1 MRFEV
6 SYRSGTSHEVEI
18 PGDVAVIGRDPGCDV
33 VINDTK
39 CSRRHAVAEDGPDGL
54 AIRDSGSA
62 NGVYVNNQR
71 VERALLKPGDTIRL
85 GDTRLTVLPDVG
97 ATVVVATEELDL
109 SLEEVPGGAGSPPV
123 ERRKPEPRRVP
134 DAPPRATAA
143 PERRPPARPVRPLTV
158 TVLSAL
164 WTLSVPVS
172 LGLPIVLA
180 LRLGAGVGAWV
191 LLGGVGLVL
200 GALCVVL
207 ALGLHALR
215 PWARLLQIATAA
227 VGLLVCPL
235 TLASTTVLFYMAR
248 PEVKAA
254 FEKRPSGASS
264 SGAELTFALS
274 LVGMLLL
281 GVAVT
286 GGLWLLLVAGR

>member
-1 MRFEV
+1 
-6 SYRSGTSHEVEI
+6 VEI

-71 VERALLKPGDTIRL
+71 VERMLLKPGDTIRL
-85 GDTRLTVLPDVG
+85 GDTRLTVLPEVG
-97 ATVVVATEELDL
+97 ATVVMATEELDL
-109 SLEEVPGGAGSPPV
+109 PLEEVPGGAGSPPPPPPV
-123 ERRKPEPRRVP
+123 ERPKPEAAKARDSPRRAAV
-134 DAPPRATAA
+134 A
-143 PERRPPARPVRPLTV
+143 PERGLSTRPVRPLTV

-164 WTLSVPVS
+164 WTTSVPVS

-180 LRLGAGVGAWV
+180 LRLGAGVAEWV

-200 GALCVVL
+200 GALCVAL
-207 ALGLHALR
+207 AVGLHALR
-215 PWARLLQIATAA
+215 PWARLLQIAAAA
-227 VGLLVCPL
+227 VGLLVCPF
-235 TLASTTVLFYMAR
+235 TLVSTTVLFYMAR

-254 FEKRPSGASS
+254 FERRPSGPSS

-274 LVGMLLL
+274 LVGMLVL
-281 GVAVT
+281 GLAAT